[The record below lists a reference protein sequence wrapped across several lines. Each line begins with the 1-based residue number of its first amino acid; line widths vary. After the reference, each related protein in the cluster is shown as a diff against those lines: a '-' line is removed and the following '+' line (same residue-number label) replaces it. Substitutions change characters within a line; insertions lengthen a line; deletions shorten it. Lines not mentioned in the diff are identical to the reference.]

1 MINDDS
7 VNVNNAANRT
17 YRKMTEDPVAAL
29 VVKLGIPTM
38 LSMLVTALYST
49 ASTYYVSYLGTS
61 AVGAMGVN
69 FALQTVI
76 QAIGIM
82 IGQGCASQT
91 SRLLGAKNYVRA
103 NALASS
109 GAKNYVRANALASSG
124 LFLSLIFSAV
134 FAVLAIIGLESL
146 LRAMGATDTILP
158 YAEDY
163 ASIILLAAPFMA
175 ASYTLNNL
183 LRSEGLAIVG
193 MMGLGFGGVLNIAV
207 CPIFIFVF
215 DWGIRGAACATAICQ
230 MISFVILLSHYLRGK
245 GSMKMHWAFISKE
258 FSLYG
263 SIFKNGLPSLTRN
276 SLGAVAASVLN
287 LMAGRYGDAGVAAM
301 SIVGQVMM
309 ITNAFLIGL
318 GQGFQPV
325 LGYNW
330 GAKLFE
336 RVKKALDVTISM
348 GTVLMVFLGLL
359 GFVFAKEVVGFF
371 EVNDPDVMTVGVLAL
386 RLQCSVAIIVPVNVI
401 GNMAF
406 QVIGRTAVGTLLA
419 ATRQG
424 LFFLPLILILPTQ
437 IGLLGVQSAQP
448 IAEVLSFFVCGY
460 FLWHFRQEVNNR
472 IRLQSGQKQS

>member
-1 MINDDS
+1 M
-7 VNVNNAANRT
+7 
-17 YRKMTEDPVAAL
+17 
-29 VVKLGIPTM
+29 
-38 LSMLVTALYST
+38 
-49 ASTYYVSYLGTS
+49 
-61 AVGAMGVN
+61 
-69 FALQTVI
+69 
-76 QAIGIM
+76 
-82 IGQGCASQT
+82 
-91 SRLLGAKNYVRA
+91 
-103 NALASS
+103 
-109 GAKNYVRANALASSG
+109 
-124 LFLSLIFSAV
+124 
-134 FAVLAIIGLESL
+134 
-146 LRAMGATDTILP
+146 
-158 YAEDY
+158 
-163 ASIILLAAPFMA
+163 
-175 ASYTLNNL
+175 
-183 LRSEGLAIVG
+183 
-193 MMGLGFGGVLNIAV
+193 
-207 CPIFIFVF
+207 
-215 DWGIRGAACATAICQ
+215 
-230 MISFVILLSHYLRGK
+230 
-245 GSMKMHWAFISKE
+245 
-258 FSLYG
+258 
-263 SIFKNGLPSLTRN
+263 
-276 SLGAVAASVLN
+276 
-287 LMAGRYGDAGVAAM
+287 
-301 SIVGQVMM
+301 
-309 ITNAFLIGL
+309 

>member
-1 MINDDS
+1 MAQSNSTAVTND
-7 VNVNNAANRT
+7 ANRT
-17 YRKMTEDPVAAL
+17 YRKMTEEAVAPL
-29 VVKLGIPTM
+29 VVKLGVPTM

-61 AVGAMGVN
+61 AVGAMGVV

-82 IGQGCASQT
+82 IGQGCAAQT
-91 SRLLGAKNYVRA
+91 SRLLGAKAYVKA
-103 NALASS
+103 NT
-109 GAKNYVRANALASSG
+109 LASSG
-124 LFLSLIFSAV
+124 LFLSLLFSFL
-134 FAVLAIIGLESL
+134 FALGAWIVLEAL
-146 LRAMGATDTILP
+146 LISMGATDTILP
-158 YAEDY
+158 YARIY
-163 ASIILLAAPFMA
+163 AEIILFACPFMA

-193 MMGLGFGGVLNIAV
+193 MLGLGAGGVLNIAV
-207 CPIFIFVF
+207 APLFIFVF
-215 DWGIRGAACATAICQ
+215 DWGIAGAAWANALCQ
-230 MISFVILLSHYLRGK
+230 FISFGILLSHYWRGR
-245 GSMKMHWAFISKE
+245 GSMHMHWTWVSKSL
-258 FSLYG
+258 SLYG

-276 SLGAVAASVLN
+276 LLGAVAASVLN

-309 ITNAFLIGL
+309 MTNAFLIGL

-330 GAKLFE
+330 GAKLFD
-336 RVKKALDVTISM
+336 RVKKALDVTIAM
-348 GTVLMVFLGLL
+348 GTGLMVVLGLL
-359 GFVFAKEVVGFF
+359 GFVFAEEIVGFF
-371 EVNDPDVMTVGVLAL
+371 EVNDPDVMNIGVLAL
-386 RLQCSVAIIVPVNVI
+386 RLQCSVSIIMPVNVI

-424 LFFLPLILILPTQ
+424 LFFLPIILILPGY

-448 IAEVLSFFVCGY
+448 IAEVLSFFVCGF
-460 FLWHFRQEVNNR
+460 FLWHFRKEVENR
-472 IRLQSGQKQS
+472 MKFQSK

>member
-1 MINDDS
+1 MSTEKDGTKSLD
-7 VNVNNAANRT
+7 AANRT
-17 YRKMTEDPVAAL
+17 YRKMTEDPVASL

-109 GAKNYVRANALASSG
+109 G

-158 YAEDY
+158 YAKDY

-215 DWGIRGAACATAICQ
+215 VINIAI
-230 MISFVILLSHYLRGK
+230 
-245 GSMKMHWAFISKE
+245 
-258 FSLYG
+258 
-263 SIFKNGLPSLTRN
+263 
-276 SLGAVAASVLN
+276 
-287 LMAGRYGDAGVAAM
+287 
-301 SIVGQVMM
+301 
-309 ITNAFLIGL
+309 
-318 GQGFQPV
+318 
-325 LGYNW
+325 
-330 GAKLFE
+330 
-336 RVKKALDVTISM
+336 
-348 GTVLMVFLGLL
+348 
-359 GFVFAKEVVGFF
+359 
-371 EVNDPDVMTVGVLAL
+371 
-386 RLQCSVAIIVPVNVI
+386 
-401 GNMAF
+401 
-406 QVIGRTAVGTLLA
+406 
-419 ATRQG
+419 
-424 LFFLPLILILPTQ
+424 
-437 IGLLGVQSAQP
+437 
-448 IAEVLSFFVCGY
+448 
-460 FLWHFRQEVNNR
+460 
-472 IRLQSGQKQS
+472 

>member
-1 MINDDS
+1 MSTEKDGIKSLD
-7 VNVNNAANRT
+7 AANRT
-17 YRKMTEDPVAAL
+17 YRKMTEDPVASL

-109 GAKNYVRANALASSG
+109 G

-158 YAEDY
+158 YAKDY

-193 MMGLGFGGVLNIAV
+193 MMGLGLGGVLNIAV

-276 SLGAVAASVLN
+276 ALGAVAASVLN
-287 LMAGRYGDAGVAAM
+287 PMAGRYGDAGVAAM

-348 GTVLMVFLGLL
+348 GTVLMVFLGLM